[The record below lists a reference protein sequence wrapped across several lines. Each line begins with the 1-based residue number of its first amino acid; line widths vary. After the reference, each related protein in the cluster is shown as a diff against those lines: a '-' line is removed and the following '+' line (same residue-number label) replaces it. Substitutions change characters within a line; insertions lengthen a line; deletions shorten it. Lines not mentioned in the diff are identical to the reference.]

1 MMTITDC
8 YLGFGKSQ
16 LGLSVRRINKKSRS
30 VVVTLIYMN
39 ALFVVIRK

>member
-8 YLGFGKSQ
+8 YLGFENL
-16 LGLSVRRINKKSRS
+16 LGLSVRRINNKSRS